1 MKVLIVEDEP
11 AAAQRI
17 RRLLAEVEPEAVVL
31 RVVETVREAVEW
43 FSTNEAPDLAFFD
56 VQLADG
62 ESFAVFERAP
72 VECPVVFTTAYDAHA
87 LKAFRVNAVD
97 YLLKPIK
104 AEELREAI
112 TRVQR
117 LGLVRDHAA
126 LATAPSQEGAG
137 EPRASIKRFLIRYGD
152 HFRVVVPDDIAYIH
166 SLEKNTFLRTREG
179 RDLPLDES
187 LDRLEKQLDPE
198 VFHRINRQVI
208 THIRSIKELLA
219 YSKSRVKVILDPA
232 YGQDA
237 VVSSERSAGFKRWL
251 SGQ

>member
-1 MKVLIVEDEP
+1 MKILIVEDEP
-11 AAAQRI
+11 AAAQRM
-17 RRLLAEVEPEAVVL
+17 RRLLAEVRPDAVVL
-31 RVVETVREAVEW
+31 RVVESVHEAVEW
-43 FSTNEAPDLAFFD
+43 FAAHEAPDLAFFD

-62 ESFAVFERAP
+62 ESFKVFERTT
-72 VECPVVFTTAYDAHA
+72 VDCPVVFTTAYDAHA

-104 AEELREAI
+104 AAELHEAI
-112 TRVQR
+112 ERVEQ
-117 LGLVRDHAA
+117 LGPVRDLAA
-126 LATAPSQEGAG
+126 LAPPSA
-137 EPRASIKRFLIRYGD
+137 RADVDVPHAFIKRFLIRYGD

-198 VFHRINRQVI
+198 KFHRINRQVI
-208 THIRSIKELLA
+208 THIQAIKELLA

-237 VVSSERSAGFKRWL
+237 VVSSERSAAFKRWL